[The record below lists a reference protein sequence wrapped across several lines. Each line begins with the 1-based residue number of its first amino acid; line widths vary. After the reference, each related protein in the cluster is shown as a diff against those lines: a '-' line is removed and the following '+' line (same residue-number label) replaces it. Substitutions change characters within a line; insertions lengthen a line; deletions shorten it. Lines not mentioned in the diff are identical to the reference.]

1 MPDLARVLEKSLVFY
16 RDPDYQAATQPSKL
30 VSISKR
36 NPEFM
41 QLRVSSNSNLQ
52 SLSVVK

>member
-1 MPDLARVLEKSLVFY
+1 MSI
-16 RDPDYQAATQPSKL
+16 AATRPSIL

-41 QLRVSSNSNLQ
+41 QLKVSSNSYT
-52 SLSVVK
+52 